1 MSWNPAQ
8 YLKFEQPRLRPALE
22 LLARV
27 PLEAPRVVYDL
38 GCGAG
43 QLSRL
48 MAERWPKAQVTGVD
62 SSATMLKQAGD
73 TLPNLRWQQQ
83 DLTSWKADTPADL
96 IYSNAAL
103 HWLPDHATL
112 FTHLMQQLAPGGVLA
127 VQMPRNFAAPSH
139 TAIAD
144 AVRAGPWRA
153 RLEPLLREKQ
163 PVESPSWYL
172 DLLSPLAHDV
182 DLWETEYHQVLS
194 GPDPVKEWTKGT
206 WLATFLNA
214 LADPAEREAFERDY
228 AARVRIAYPMRAD
241 GTTVFPFRRLFMV
254 VRRH

>member
-1 MSWNPAQ
+1 MSWNPSQ

-27 PLEAPRVVYDL
+27 PVEAPRVVYDL

-48 MAERWPKAQVTGVD
+48 MAERWPQAQVVGVD
-62 SSATMLKQAGD
+62 SSAAMLKQAGAA
-73 TLPNLRWQQQ
+73 LPNLRWQQH
-83 DLTSWKADTPADL
+83 DLADWRAERPADL

-103 HWLPDHATL
+103 HWLPDHAAL
-112 FTHLMQQLAPGGVLA
+112 LVHLMAQLAPEGVLA

-144 AVRAGPWRA
+144 TVRAGPWHA
-153 RLEPLLREKQ
+153 RLAPLLREK
-163 PVESPSWYL
+163 PVEAPAWYL
-172 DLLSPLAHDV
+172 DVLAPLARDI
-182 DLWETEYHQVLS
+182 DLWETDYHQVLT

-206 WLATFLNA
+206 WLSTFLNA
-214 LADPAEREAFERDY
+214 LDDTAERAAFERDY
-228 AARVRIAYPMRAD
+228 AERVRIAYPMRSD
-241 GTTVFPFRRLFMV
+241 GTTVFPFKRLFFV
-254 VRRH
+254 ARRR

>member
-1 MSWNPAQ
+1 MSWNPSQ

-27 PLEAPRVVYDL
+27 PIESPRVVYDL

-48 MAERWPKAQVTGVD
+48 MAERWPQAQVVGVD
-62 SSATMLKQAGD
+62 SSAAMLKQAGEA
-73 TLPNLRWQQQ
+73 LPNLRWQQH
-83 DLTSWKADTPADL
+83 DLANWRADTPADL

-103 HWLPDHATL
+103 HWLPDHAAL
-112 FTHLMQQLAPGGVLA
+112 LRHLMAQLAPEGVLA
-127 VQMPRNFAAPSH
+127 VQVPRNFAAPSH

-144 AVRAGPWRA
+144 TVRAGPWQA
-153 RLEPLLREKQ
+153 RLAPLLREK
-163 PVESPSWYL
+163 PVEAPAWYFDVL
-172 DLLSPLAHDV
+172 APLAHDI
-182 DLWETEYHQVLS
+182 DLWETEYHQVLT

-214 LADPAEREAFERDY
+214 LDDDAERAAFERDY
-228 AARVRIAYPMRAD
+228 AERVRIAYPMRSD
-241 GTTVFPFRRLFMV
+241 GSTVFPFKRLFFV
-254 VRRH
+254 ARRC

>member
-1 MSWNPAQ
+1 MSWNPSQ

-27 PLEAPRVVYDL
+27 SIEAPRVVYDL

-48 MAERWPKAQVTGVD
+48 MAERWREAQVVGVD
-62 SSATMLKQAGD
+62 SSAAMLKQAGD
-73 TLPNLRWQQQ
+73 ALPNLRWQQQ
-83 DLTSWKADTPADL
+83 DLARWRAETPADL

-103 HWLPDHATL
+103 HWLGDHAAL
-112 FTHLMQQLAPGGVLA
+112 FAHLMQQLAPGGVLA

-144 AVRAGPWRA
+144 TVRAGPWHA
-153 RLEPLLREKQ
+153 RLAPLLRET
-163 PVESPSWYL
+163 PVEEPAWYY
-172 DLLSPLAHDV
+172 DVLAPHAQDV

-206 WLATFLNA
+206 WLSTFLNA
-214 LADPAEREAFERDY
+214 LDDAAEREAFERNY
-228 AARVRIAYPMRAD
+228 AERVRIAYPMRGD
-241 GTTVFPFRRLFMV
+241 GTTVFPFLRLFFV
-254 VRRH
+254 ARR